1 MTKEEK
7 IVEQFFAYLGKSHR
21 ITEVLERAEIKVLDD
36 YLKKNPAVE
45 NILKTPAKELMDTK
59 YKYLISSI
67 EPEDE
72 HVTLYDLISLSIKS
86 IGGTIKS
93 FFNIDTETKNL
104 KGFVAIICSGT
115 EIIGI
120 KMFSFDIDHPY
131 TTLAC
136 DLANLIPELKQKYTC
151 IKWDSLEENPA
162 NKVYKKIAQKNGGSF
177 KAYKAPDS
185 GKDCLQYII
194 PGVDSLTLS

>member
-1 MTKEEK
+1 MNEEENL
-7 IVEQFFAYLGKSHR
+7 VEQFFAYLEKSHR
-21 ITEVLERAEIKVLDD
+21 ITESLEKAEIKVLDN
-36 YLKKNPAVE
+36 YLKKNPVVE
-45 NILKTPAKELMDTK
+45 KILNTTAKELMDTK

-67 EPEDE
+67 EPENE

-93 FFNIDTETKNL
+93 FFSIDTETKNL
-104 KGFVAIICSGT
+104 KGFVALICSGT
-115 EIIGI
+115 EVIGI

-131 TTLAC
+131 ITLAR

-151 IKWDSLEENPA
+151 IKWDALEENPA
-162 NKVYKKIAQKNGGSF
+162 NKAYQKIAKKNGGSF
-177 KAYKAPDS
+177 KAYKDLNS
-185 GKDCLQYII
+185 GKDCLQYIS

>member
-36 YLKKNPAVE
+36 YLKKNPAIE

-93 FFNIDTETKNL
+93 FFNIETETKNL

-131 TTLAC
+131 ITLAC

-162 NKVYKKIAQKNGGSF
+162 NKAYKKIAQKMVVVLRHI
-177 KAYKAPDS
+177 KPPIQAKIAYNILFPE
-185 GKDCLQYII
+185 
-194 PGVDSLTLS
+194 